1 MGAERRD
8 TPEWA
13 RKEREGDLAWIQE
26 NASVIQFVARTSHEA
41 GGRGVVAVDTTFNAL
56 PEFGLAFAYFSQ
68 EAVDELYDEDTKRM
82 VREYD
87 PDHEFVLVLLKPE
100 DRTSTY
106 RIRPH
111 WSQPGPQE

>member
-1 MGAERRD
+1 MGAERRES
-8 TPEWA
+8 PEWA
-13 RKEREGDLAWIQE
+13 RREREGDLAWIQE
-26 NASVIQFVARTSHEA
+26 NASVIQFVAQTALEA
-41 GGRGVVAVDTTFNAL
+41 SGRGVVVVDTTFNPP
-56 PEFGLAFAYFSQ
+56 PEFGQAFAYFSQ
-68 EAVDELYDEDTKRM
+68 EIVDKDYDEDTKRM

-111 WSQPGPQE
+111 WSQPGPED